1 MIDGIIY
8 DIGVADQKQK
18 NMPTIFF
25 RHIEDKTLEKAK
37 EWTKRYTIE
46 SNIF

>member
-1 MIDGIIY
+1 MINGIVY

-25 RHIEDKTLEKAK
+25 RHLEDKTLEKAK
-37 EWTKRYTIE
+37 ERTKAYKIE